1 MIWSLLLTACVQTNC
16 VEQSI
21 QWFEEKQQCIEF
33 KILHEELP
41 QDGHWNTVEYKCIL
55 VNGVQT

>member
-1 MIWSLLLTACVQTNC
+1 MIWSLLLTACLQTTC
-16 VEQSI
+16 AEQSI

-41 QDGHWNTVEYKCIL
+41 QDGHWNTS
-55 VNGVQT
+55 

>member
-1 MIWSLLLTACVQTNC
+1 MIWSLLLTDCIQTTC
-16 VEQSI
+16 AKQSI